1 MRLSK
6 LAIATTLALALAL
19 PAARAQSPEPSEQ
32 ATLVRE
38 GLASPYGKALI
49 AELGKNLRSGA
60 DPACLSAK
68 AISADQLKARS
79 LELMT
84 KWGTRVMETRDS
96 LIDKKVYADKFAAS
110 AGPNAGAELEPLK
123 QNADVK
129 RYLAIAQR
137 MRQAKIL
144 DSIFEQFDRY
154 ALISRIKLAPVSPL
168 ATGNEV
174 LLRQNPADA
183 TEEKLERFIA
193 SSKSTALKRYLA
205 LSEKDAVAASASI
218 KLEQPLWPVPSIF
231 FKGVEAD
238 LSELCIATR

>member
-1 MRLSK
+1 VRLSK
-6 LAIATTLALALAL
+6 LAIATMLALAL

-129 RYLAIAQR
+129 RYLAIAPLRVDLTDQARAGIAACDRQR
-137 MRQAKIL
+137 GAV
-144 DSIFEQFDRY
+144 
-154 ALISRIKLAPVSPL
+154 APES
-168 ATGNEV
+168 GG
-174 LLRQNPADA
+174 RHRG
-183 TEEKLERFIA
+183 KLERFIA

-218 KLEQPLWPVPSIF
+218 KPSSRCGRCPASS
-231 FKGVEAD
+231 KA
-238 LSELCIATR
+238 SKPT

>member
-1 MRLSK
+1 VGH
-6 LAIATTLALALAL
+6 A
-19 PAARAQSPEPSEQ
+19 
-32 ATLVRE
+32 
-38 GLASPYGKALI
+38 G
-49 AELGKNLRSGA
+49 
-60 DPACLSAK
+60 
-68 AISADQLKARS
+68 
-79 LELMT
+79 
-84 KWGTRVMETRDS
+84 RDS

-218 KLEQPLWPVPSIF
+218 KLEQPLRPVPSIF